1 MIKIIKPNCWRCAPG
16 YFSGYLEGRNDK
28 IKRSSKDVREG
39 ETTLEILKRWYSRGE
54 IDDEEFAMRKKD
66 LETLNKRM

>member
-1 MIKIIKPNCWRCAPG
+1 MVKPNGWWWELG
-16 YFSGYLEGRNDK
+16 HFSGYLVGRNDK

-39 ETTLEILKRWYSRGE
+39 ETPLEVFKRWYSRGE

-66 LETLNKRM
+66 LKSLNKKMEV